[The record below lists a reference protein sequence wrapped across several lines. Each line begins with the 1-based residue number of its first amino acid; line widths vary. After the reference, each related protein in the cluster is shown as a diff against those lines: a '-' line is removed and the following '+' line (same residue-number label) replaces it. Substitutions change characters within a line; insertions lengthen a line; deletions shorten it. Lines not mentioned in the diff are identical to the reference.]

1 MAAPFERVQ
10 QYRVLERIGRGGMG
24 EIHAA
29 RDERLGR
36 MVALKTISVGAVP
49 DPLAR
54 ARLLAEARA
63 AASLSH
69 PFICT
74 IHEAIEHEG
83 VPVIVMEYVRGET
96 VARRVEAGPLPP
108 HEIRRIGREV
118 AEALAAAHAQ
128 GIIHR
133 DISAANIML
142 ADEGHVKVMDFGL
155 AESTATRTASIDATA
170 TAAHPTAGLVLGT
183 PAYVAPEIL
192 RGEAATARSDLYA
205 LGVVLYLMATGRL
218 PFPAETMGALVAAVL
233 TETAVAPRSIVPA
246 LPWALEAIIMRL
258 LAKDPANRY
267 GSAAA
272 LGEALAASSTGPS
285 GRGVSRSVAVLPF
298 RPLGQASSDAELG
311 VGLADAT
318 ITDLAAIRSLLV
330 RPTASILP
338 YAQRAVDPV
347 QAGRELSV
355 DAVVVGSLQ
364 RSGNRVRVTVQLVS
378 TSDGRPMWG
387 TKVDASVEDVFR
399 LQDEVS
405 REIVRA
411 LEIELTDADERRLDR
426 VARGASAAQEHYL
439 RGRVHLMHEDR
450 ARVDAAIREFEQ
462 ALEVEPGFP
471 LAYIGL
477 ASAYGRIA
485 FTFEPEADYYARSV
499 EMTERAL
506 SLDPQLPEGRYLR
519 ARLAWTPNARFQHE
533 TAIREAAA
541 AIDASP
547 GLYEA
552 HDALG
557 IVLAHVSMFEE
568 SARELERSLA
578 INPRDRFAYIHLG
591 LVRLYSGE
599 WKAAVEIS
607 QEGWRREP
615 SAWAAYQ
622 LALAHLQLD
631 QLDEA
636 ERMSAIG
643 SERFPSDV
651 LFYSLNGVIAALRG
665 DAAAADR
672 QIRLTVEH
680 RKAFGHYHHAQYDVA
695 CIHALA
701 GREQAALEW
710 LEAAGT
716 NGFPCAGF
724 FRRDRLLDRLR
735 PLAAFVQVLGRFDA
749 ESLRYRQ
756 AYTESRGHSN
766 PTGGTPNQL

>member
-1 MAAPFERVQ
+1 MAVPFERVQ
-10 QYRVLERIGRGGMG
+10 QYRLLERIGRGGMG
-24 EIHAA
+24 EIHTA

-36 MVALKTISVGAVP
+36 VVALKTISVGAVP
-49 DPLAR
+49 DPRAR
-54 ARLLAEARA
+54 GRLLAEARA

-83 VPVIVMEYVRGET
+83 APVIVMEYVRGET
-96 VARRVEAGPLPP
+96 VAQRVAAGPLPP
-108 HEIRRIGREV
+108 HEVTRIGREV

-142 ADEGHVKVMDFGL
+142 AEDGHVKVMDFGL
-155 AESTATRTASIDATA
+155 AATTAARTASIDATV
-170 TAAHPTAGLVLGT
+170 TAAHPTEGIVLGT
-183 PAYVAPEIL
+183 PAYVGPEIL
-192 RGEAATARSDLYA
+192 RGELATARSDLYA
-205 LGVVLYLMATGRL
+205 LGVVLYLLATGRL
-218 PFPAETMGALVAAVL
+218 PFSGDTMGALVAAVL

-246 LPWALEAIIMRL
+246 LPWALEAVIMRL

-267 GSAAA
+267 ASAAA
-272 LGEALAASSTGPS
+272 VAEALAAPSTDVR
-285 GRGVSRSVAVLPF
+285 GRGAARSVAVLPF
-298 RPLGQASSDAELG
+298 RLLGQASSDTELG

-330 RPTASILP
+330 RPTAAILP

-355 DAVVVGSLQ
+355 DAVVDGSLQ
-364 RSGNRVRVTVQLVS
+364 RSGTRVRVTVQLLS

-387 TKVDASVEDVFR
+387 TKVDASLDDVFR
-399 LQDEVS
+399 LQDDVS
-405 REIVRA
+405 REIVKA
-411 LEIELTDADERRLDR
+411 LEIQLTDADERRLDR
-426 VARGASAAQEHYL
+426 VARARSGAQEHYL
-439 RGRVHLMHEDR
+439 RGRVHLAHEDR
-450 ARVDAAIREFEQ
+450 DHVDAAIREFEQ
-462 ALEVEPGFP
+462 ALELHPEFP

-485 FTFEPEADYYARSV
+485 FTFDPDSDYYARAF

-506 SLDPQLPEGRYLR
+506 RVDPQLPEGRYLR
-519 ARLAWTPNARFQHE
+519 ARLAWAPNAGFQHE

-552 HDALG
+552 HDILG
-557 IVLAHVSMFEE
+557 VVLAHVSMFEE
-568 SARELERSLA
+568 SAREFERSLA
-578 INPRDRFAYIHLG
+578 INPRDSFAYMHLG
-591 LVRLYSGE
+591 LARLYAGD
-599 WKAAVEIS
+599 WKPALEIS
-607 QEGWRREP
+607 QEVWRREP
-615 SAWAAYQ
+615 SPWAAYQ

-643 SERFPSDV
+643 SERFPGDV
-651 LFYSLNGVIAALRG
+651 LFHSLNGVMAALRG
-665 DAAAADR
+665 DAASADR
-672 QIRLTVEH
+672 QVQLTIQH

-701 GREQAALEW
+701 GRAQDALEW
-710 LEAAGT
+710 LEAAGA

-724 FRRDRLLDRLR
+724 FRRDRLLDSLR
-735 PLAAFVQVLGRFDA
+735 PLESFVQLLGRF
-749 ESLRYRQ
+749 ESEGLRYRQ
-756 AYTESRGHSN
+756 AYTESRGHTTR
-766 PTGGTPNQL
+766 P